1 MPREANEERK
11 HNYEESIDYDSH
23 YDEYR
28 NGELQRDAGD
38 YQREPVCAERG
49 YIGRHSDEDHRDL
62 RCEQEVASQP
72 PKGGEVWKN
81 RPKGRFFLHI
91 SKKSS
96 TFARDFAI

>member
-49 YIGRHSDEDHRDL
+49 YIGRHPKQNGRDL
-62 RCEQEVASQP
+62 RCLEEMKIYLVLSPSAADTSS
-72 PKGGEVWKN
+72 GGAV
-81 RPKGRFFLHI
+81 
-91 SKKSS
+91 
-96 TFARDFAI
+96 

>member
-62 RCEQEVASQP
+62 RCEQEVAPQP
-72 PKGGEVWKN
+72 PKGG
-81 RPKGRFFLHI
+81 GRKLLVHELH
-91 SKKSS
+91 KLNE
-96 TFARDFAI
+96 F